1 VPELS
6 ATDLAQTCLNLLLK
20 GAMGREVHDL
30 QVLAGRVATAIPL
43 VAEQV
48 LAERRTAQIA
58 DAEVAADVT
67 TVDRA
72 EVTEVEQAVVETIDT
87 FREELAARSHELG
100 KLSPDDLA
108 QAVAGLVEVHSREQL
123 AEPGDGLARAQ
134 CVDEQWQSLQG
145 RLQEDVARQRDALA
159 LLALD
164 RARPG
169 AADLTSPAPDLAAEL
184 RDVDGRLEELRAEQR
199 NEWNPDRHESIVE
212 LDHRGSQLAVD
223 VQVAMVSLETD
234 VARQLDECRGALEAA
249 RQLVPDG
256 STAALRYEVALERL
270 APGYQPPEPGE
281 APGRVSPW
289 GRELERSVCNDAYL
303 KTVDVHAS
311 LRQETV
317 WKVLEV
323 VADLKQSGLVAPE
336 DPVGIARAS
345 FHLGSGSLAERTD
358 AAHKLPGQL
367 TIGLDQARL
376 TDPGLAE
383 RFRLDNLVPAA
394 EDVLRQSVRGWFGT
408 TTVTDL
414 YVNAVDSLWEKKG
427 LGEAFRSA
435 VQDLVR
441 QPPDGD
447 RQAALDQAYARFQEA
462 ALAALERA
470 RAHNED
476 ELRDLR
482 RRPPT
487 EDPHPRT
494 LTIEDREN
502 MRVVLDEYQRCLEEK
517 RLEDLRQA
525 VAWR

>member
-20 GAMGREVHDL
+20 GAMGQEVHDL
-30 QVLAGRVATAIPL
+30 QVLAGRVSTAIPL

-58 DAEVAADVT
+58 DAEVAAGVT
-67 TVDRA
+67 TIDRV
-72 EVTEVEQAVVETIDT
+72 EVAEVEQEVVETIDT
-87 FREELAARSHELG
+87 FREEMAARSQELG
-100 KLSPDDLA
+100 KLSPDELA
-108 QAVAGLVEVHSREQL
+108 QVIGGLVEVQNREQL

-145 RLQEDVARQRDALA
+145 RLGEDVAQQRDALA

-164 RARPG
+164 PARPG
-169 AADLTSPAPDLAAEL
+169 AVDIAGQAADLAAQL
-184 RDVDGRLEELRAEQR
+184 RDVDGRLEQLRAEQR
-199 NEWNPDRHESIVE
+199 NQWSPERHESIVE

-223 VQVAMVSLETD
+223 VQLAMVSLEKD

-256 STAALRYEVALERL
+256 STAALRYEAALERL
-270 APGYQPPEPGE
+270 APGYQPPAPAEP
-281 APGRVSPW
+281 AGRVSPW
-289 GRELERSVCNDAYL
+289 GRDLERSVCNDAYL

-323 VADLKQSGLVAPE
+323 VADLKQSGVIAPE

-367 TIGLDQARL
+367 TIGLEQAKL
-376 TDPGLAE
+376 ADTGLAE
-383 RFRLDNLVPAA
+383 RFRLDSLVPAA
-394 EDVLRQSVRGWFGT
+394 EDVLKQSVRGWFGT

-427 LGEAFRSA
+427 LGEAFRAA

-441 QPPDGD
+441 EPVTTD
-447 RQAALDQAYARFQEA
+447 RQAALDQAYTRFRED

-470 RAHNED
+470 RAHNDD

-482 RRPPT
+482 KCPPT
-487 EDPHPRT
+487 EDVHPRT
-494 LTIEDREN
+494 LTVADREN
-502 MRVVLDEYQRCLEEK
+502 MRLVLDEYQRCLEEQ
-517 RLEDLRQA
+517 RLEDLRRT